1 MTDPVRV
8 DAPGASAEE
17 VAAITATITAIVDAG
32 RAAAGPSAAGPEH
45 LDAWV
50 RASRLGARNAGMARG
65 SWRLSGRLDRRQR

>member
-1 MTDPVRV
+1 MSDAVRIE
-8 DAPGASAEE
+8 AAGASAEE
-17 VAAITATITAIVDAG
+17 VAAITAAITAIVASS
-32 RAAAGPSAAGPEH
+32 AAPSAAISPETER